1 MLFRSL
7 NGIPL
12 SAGTQLSMPENVDG
26 QYNANGLISYGFP
39 LKRLKSNLNINVSGG
54 VTNVPSVINFRTSQT
69 LTQNYGLGV
78 VLSSNISDK
87 IDFTV
92 STESN
97 YSLASNSMN
106 QALNNQYLIQTTK
119 VKYDWI
125 MAKGITFRTQLQ
137 HQEYFGLSSV
147 LNNRVLLWTAGVGKQ
162 VFKNKMGEVQLS
174 MYDILGQNNNVAQN
188 FYASYYEETNSNV
201 LTRYIMLSFSYNI
214 RKFRESKE
222 APEERIRR

>member
-1 MLFRSL
+1 
-7 NGIPL
+7 
-12 SAGTQLSMPENVDG
+12 
-26 QYNANGLISYGFP
+26 
-39 LKRLKSNLNINVSGG
+39 
-54 VTNVPSVINFRTSQT
+54 
-69 LTQNYGLGV
+69 
-78 VLSSNISDK
+78 
-87 IDFTV
+87 
-92 STESN
+92 
-97 YSLASNSMN
+97 
-106 QALNNQYLIQTTK
+106 
-119 VKYDWI
+119 